1 MSIMSFLLSSLSA
14 LWIGIL
20 ASVSPCPL
28 ASNIAAFSFIEKDCG
43 NNRSVL
49 ASGTAYALGRMVTFS
64 ALGALIVNGIMA
76 IPSVS
81 MALQRHM
88 NMFLGPILLVV
99 GVFVLDLLELPP
111 FSFTR
116 RLRSTAL
123 FSGPGGAFLMGIIF
137 ALALC
142 PVSAALFFGGLIP
155 LAAREGS
162 PLVLPALFGIGTA
175 LPVSILAVSLSLG
188 ITALSSSAA
197 SLYAIQGKIRAI
209 TGLVLL
215 GTGMYFTLI
224 YTFKIF

>member
-1 MSIMSFLLSSLSA
+1 MSLLFSSLSA

-49 ASGTAYALGRMVTFS
+49 LSGGAYALGRMVTFS
-64 ALGALIVNGIMA
+64 VLGALIVNGIMA

-88 NMFLGPILLVV
+88 NMFIGPILLVV
-99 GVFVLDLLELPP
+99 SVFVLDLLELPA
-111 FSFTR
+111 FSFTKN
-116 RLRSTAL
+116 LRSKAL
-123 FSGPGGAFLMGIIF
+123 FRGPGGAFVMGIIF

-155 LAAREGS
+155 LATKEGS
-162 PLVLPALFGIGTA
+162 SVVLPAVFGIGTA

-188 ITALSSSAA
+188 VSALSSSAA
-197 SLYAIQGKIRAI
+197 SLHALQEKIRLATGI
-209 TGLVLL
+209 LLTGTGL
-215 GTGMYFTLI
+215 YFSLI

>member
-1 MSIMSFLLSSLSA
+1 MSLLFSSLSA

-49 ASGTAYALGRMVTFS
+49 LSGGAYTLGRMATFS
-64 ALGALIVNGIMA
+64 VLGSLIVNGIMA

-88 NMFLGPILLVV
+88 NMFIGPILLVV
-99 GVFVLDLLELPP
+99 SVFVLDLLDLPA
-111 FSFTR
+111 FSFTKH
-116 RLRSTAL
+116 LRSKAL
-123 FSGPGGAFLMGIIF
+123 FRGPGGAFVMGIIF

-155 LAAREGS
+155 LATKEGS
-162 PLVLPALFGIGTA
+162 SVVLPAVFGIGTA
-175 LPVSILAVSLSLG
+175 LPVSILAVSLSFG
-188 ITALSSSAA
+188 VSALSGSAA
-197 SLYAIQGKIRAI
+197 SLHALQEKIRLATGI
-209 TGLVLL
+209 LLTGTGL
-215 GTGMYFTLI
+215 YFSLT

>member
-1 MSIMSFLLSSLSA
+1 MSFLFSSLSA

-43 NNRSVL
+43 DNRSVL
-49 ASGTAYALGRMVTFS
+49 LSGVAYALGRMVSFS
-64 ALGALIVNGIMA
+64 VLGAFIVNGIMA

-99 GVFVLDLLELPP
+99 SVFVLDLLELPT
-111 FSFTR
+111 FSFTK
-116 RLRSTAL
+116 RLRSKAL
-123 FSGPGGAFLMGIIF
+123 FRGPGGAFLMGIIF
-137 ALALC
+137 SLALC

-155 LAAREGS
+155 LAAKEGS
-162 PLVLPALFGIGTA
+162 SVVLPALFGIGTA

-188 ITALSSSAA
+188 VSALSSSAA
-197 SLYAIQGKIRAI
+197 SLHALQEKIRLATGI
-209 TGLVLL
+209 LLTGTGL
-215 GTGMYFTLI
+215 YFSLI
-224 YTFKIF
+224 YTFKVF

>member
-1 MSIMSFLLSSLSA
+1 MNLLFPAFSA

-49 ASGTAYALGRMVTFS
+49 LSGVAYALGRMVTFS
-64 ALGALIVNGIMA
+64 VLGFLVVNGVMA

-111 FSFTR
+111 FSFTKR
-116 RLRSTAL
+116 IRDNAL
-123 FSGPGGAFLMGIIF
+123 FKGPGGAFVMGIIF

-142 PVSAALFFGGLIP
+142 PVSAALFFGGLVP
-155 LAAREGS
+155 LAAKESS
-162 PLVLPALFGIGTA
+162 PFLLPAIFGIGTA
-175 LPVSILAVSLSLG
+175 LPVTVLAFSLSLG
-188 ITALSSSAA
+188 ISALSASEA
-197 SLYAIQGKIRAI
+197 SLHAIQEKIRI
-209 TGLVLL
+209 LTGVILV
-215 GTGMYFTLI
+215 GTGIYFSVF

>member
-1 MSIMSFLLSSLSA
+1 MSLLLSSLSA

-43 NNRSVL
+43 DNRSVL
-49 ASGTAYALGRMVTFS
+49 FSGGAYALGRMVTFS
-64 ALGALIVNGIMA
+64 VLGAFIVNGIMA
-76 IPSVS
+76 IPIVS

-99 GVFVLDLLELPP
+99 SVFLLDLLDLPS
-111 FSFTR
+111 FSYTK
-116 RLRSTAL
+116 RLRSKA
-123 FSGPGGAFLMGIIF
+123 FFRGPVGAFFMGIIF

-155 LAAREGS
+155 LAATEGS
-162 PLVLPALFGIGTA
+162 PVLLPAVFGIGTA

-188 ITALSSSAA
+188 VSALSNSAA
-197 SLYAIQGKIRAI
+197 SLHALQEKIRLATGI
-209 TGLVLL
+209 LLIGTGL
-215 GTGMYFTLI
+215 YFSLV

>member
-1 MSIMSFLLSSLSA
+1 MSLLFSSFSA

-43 NNRSVL
+43 DNRSVL
-49 ASGTAYALGRMVTFS
+49 LSGAAYALGRMVTFS
-64 ALGALIVNGIMA
+64 VLGAFIVNGIMA

-99 GVFVLDLLELPP
+99 SVFVLDLLELPA
-111 FSFTR
+111 FSFTKN
-116 RLRSTAL
+116 LRNKAL
-123 FSGPGGAFLMGIIF
+123 FRGPGGAFLMGIIF

-155 LAAREGS
+155 LAAKEGS
-162 PLVLPALFGIGTA
+162 SVVLPALFGIGTA
-175 LPVSILAVSLSLG
+175 LPVSILAISLSLG
-188 ITALSSSAA
+188 VSSLSTSAA
-197 SLYAIQGKIRAI
+197 SLHVLQVHIR
-209 TGLVLL
+209 LVPGIILP
-215 GTGMYFTLI
+215 GTGFYFSLI
-224 YTFKIF
+224 YTFKVF

>member
-1 MSIMSFLLSSLSA
+1 MTLLLSIVSA
-14 LWIGIL
+14 LWIGLL

-43 NNRSVL
+43 DNRSVL
-49 ASGTAYALGRMVTFS
+49 LSGTAYALGRMVTFS
-64 ALGALIVNGIMA
+64 VLGALIVNGIMA

-99 GVFVLDLLELPP
+99 GVFVLDLLDLPP
-111 FSFTR
+111 LSFTK
-116 RLRSTAL
+116 RLRNTAL
-123 FSGPGGAFLMGIIF
+123 FKGPGGAFVMGIIF

-162 PLVLPALFGIGTA
+162 PILLPAVFGIGTA

-188 ITALSSSAA
+188 LSAFSGSAA
-197 SLYAIQGKIRAI
+197 SLHAMQEKVRIL
-209 TGLVLL
+209 TGVALIA
-215 GTGMYFTLI
+215 TGMYFSVF
-224 YTFKIF
+224 YTFRLL